1 VKPMIY
7 EMDQITLSVQ
17 DPSEEAM
24 PWLLVLHHIRACS
37 ATEIALVRI
46 KQATSKDFKSFPS
59 ILRFHM

>member
-1 VKPMIY
+1 
-7 EMDQITLSVQ
+7 MDQITRVQ

-59 ILRFHM
+59 ILRVHM

>member
-24 PWLLVLHHIRACS
+24 PWLLVLHRIRTCS
-37 ATEIALVRI
+37 ATEIASVRI
-46 KQATSKDFKSFPS
+46 EQATLKDFKSFLS
-59 ILRFHM
+59 ILHFHK

>member
-1 VKPMIY
+1 VKPRIY
-7 EMDQITLSVQ
+7 EMDQITRVQ